1 MILADKII
9 DERKRLGLS
18 QEELAEKLS
27 VSRQAVSKW
36 ESAQSTPDLQRVL
49 QMAEL
54 FEVST
59 DYLLKDEIE
68 APDGR
73 KSDTQGGT
81 DTPVRRV
88 SMEEANDFMRFNR
101 EGGKKVAIGVMLC
114 ILSPVLLIFLAGLA
128 ESGVWNVTKSLAIA
142 IGMALLFLLV
152 AAAVFI
158 FVSYGLASE
167 RFKYIEKDVFD
178 TAYGVTGLVKERRA
192 EFEKRFARGIALGVT
207 LCVLSALPL
216 IVAAA
221 MEAPDY
227 VATSLTS
234 LLLIMVAVGVYIM
247 VRVSMIKSGFDML
260 LREGNYTDIEKK
272 GDKAVEAWCGVYWCV
287 VTAGYLAWSFISR
300 KWDMTWIVWP
310 VAGVL
315 YAAVSGALKAYV
327 RNKER
332 N

>member
-9 DERKRLGLS
+9 GERKRLGLS

-68 APDGR
+68 VPDGR

-81 DTPVRRV
+81 DAPVRRV

-101 EGGKKVAIGVMLC
+101 DGGKKVAVGVMLC

-128 ESGVWNVTKSLAIA
+128 ESGVWNVTESLAVA
-142 IGMALLFLLV
+142 IGMAVLFLLV

-167 RFKYIEKDVFD
+167 RFKYIEKDVFE

-192 EFEKRFARGIALGVT
+192 EFERSFARGIAIGVI

-221 MEAPDY
+221 MESPDY

-287 VTAGYLAWSFISR
+287 VTAGYLAWSFISH

>member
-9 DERKRLGLS
+9 GERKRLGLS

-128 ESGVWNVTKSLAIA
+128 ESGVWNVTESLAIA
-142 IGMALLFLLV
+142 IGMAVLFLLV

-167 RFKYIEKDVFD
+167 RFKYIEKDVFE
-178 TAYGVTGLVKERRA
+178 TAYGVTGLVKEK
-192 EFEKRFARGIALGVT
+192 EPSLK
-207 LCVLSALPL
+207 SALQEVSPSAL
-216 IVAAA
+216 YSACCRLCRSS
-221 MEAPDY
+221 
-227 VATSLTS
+227 SLRRWRLPTMS
-234 LLLIMVAVGVYIM
+234 PPRSHRCY
-247 VRVSMIKSGFDML
+247 SS
-260 LREGNYTDIEKK
+260 
-272 GDKAVEAWCGVYWCV
+272 W
-287 VTAGYLAWSFISR
+287 
-300 KWDMTWIVWP
+300 
-310 VAGVL
+310 
-315 YAAVSGALKAYV
+315 
-327 RNKER
+327 
-332 N
+332 